1 MFRAGGGRCFTALL
15 PLTTFSLTTYVKFKW
30 INNSLWIEEREL
42 RNTYTFIYIFNF
54 VEQSRWL
61 CPVPLLDMEYIH
73 VCIYMCAYLPELG
86 YKLPQM
92 PIGIIGDAH
101 FWRHDTRQAKK
112 TPPVLCLPHHVQQPQ
127 LQQQQLLPDL
137 LPGTLSKLALPP
149 PPGHPSAALVPHLY
163 LSQHTLGRSLFVS
176 RFPLPLHPL
185 PPLLLL
191 QFCCGFNFILYF
203 FLAAQ
208 RRKT

>member
-1 MFRAGGGRCFTALL
+1 
-15 PLTTFSLTTYVKFKW
+15 
-30 INNSLWIEEREL
+30 
-42 RNTYTFIYIFNF
+42 
-54 VEQSRWL
+54 
-61 CPVPLLDMEYIH
+61 
-73 VCIYMCAYLPELG
+73 MCAYLPELG

-149 PPGHPSAALVPHLY
+149 PLDTHLLRLCLIYTYRSILWGVACLSLDSRCRCPRCPRFCCCSSAAALI
-163 LSQHTLGRSLFVS
+163 LSYIFFWLHRGERHRGRE
-176 RFPLPLHPL
+176 
-185 PPLLLL
+185 
-191 QFCCGFNFILYF
+191 
-203 FLAAQ
+203 
-208 RRKT
+208 KTGERESERMSVIAI